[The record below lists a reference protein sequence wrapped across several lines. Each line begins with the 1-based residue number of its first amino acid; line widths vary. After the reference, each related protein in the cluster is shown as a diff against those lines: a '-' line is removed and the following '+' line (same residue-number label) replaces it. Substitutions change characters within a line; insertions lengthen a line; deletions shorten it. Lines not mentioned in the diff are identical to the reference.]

1 MAVSHR
7 IKTLL
12 ACAVA
17 LPGLPAAASTV
28 PAPDPGAMSIAEM
41 LQAQAAGQV
50 SCEDVARNALETIR
64 QRDPRLKAF
73 IAVNPDL
80 LADARKLDALRRA
93 GAALPLHCVPIA
105 VKDNLDVKGMATTG
119 GSVLLRGNV
128 ANEDADALRRLREAG
143 VLVVG
148 KTNLDELAVAGST
161 ISSLGGQTLNAYD
174 PGRFAAGSSGGSA
187 VAVTTGMSLCAL
199 GTETVNSLRNAASS
213 AGVVALRGTAG
224 LVSRRGV
231 IAQSSTMDVVGPI
244 CRSVDDAARVLAVM
258 ADPSPASAE
267 AARASAD
274 LRAEPPTPSPLA
286 GKRLGVLANLFG
298 KGLEHEPVN
307 AIMRTALDAL
317 RAQGVQIVEIDDAE
331 FDSDLSS
338 KRLNVANYEFGPLF
352 EAFLARLPA
361 GAGPASLRA
370 YVETGRYPAG
380 MDKFLRQ
387 AMAWQ
392 DPLAMPAYREALGY
406 GDTLRRKMLDLM
418 DTQALDAMVYPAQKR
433 PPLAVGDTP
442 RPERN
447 GIFASALGFPAIDLP
462 AGFTPPDAGA
472 PAGLPVGLDMLAR
485 PGDDA
490 SLLGLALA
498 VEQTLQARRK
508 PPATDRRR

>member
-1 MAVSHR
+1 MAVSHPV
-7 IKTLL
+7 KTLL
-12 ACAVA
+12 ACALT
-17 LPGLPAAASTV
+17 LPGLPADASTV
-28 PAPDPGAMSIAEM
+28 PALDLDAMSIAEM

-50 SCEDVARNALETIR
+50 SCEDVARHTLETIS

-80 LADARKLDALRRA
+80 LADAQKLDALRRA
-93 GAALPLHCVPIA
+93 GTALPLHCVPIA

-128 ANEDADALRRLREAG
+128 VNEDADALHRLREAG

-174 PGRFAAGSSGGSA
+174 PARFAAGSSGGSA

-244 CRSVDDAARVLAVM
+244 CRSVDDAARVLAIM
-258 ADPSPASAE
+258 ADLRPASAE
-267 AARASAD
+267 AARALAD
-274 LRAEPPTPSPLA
+274 LRAGPPTPSSLA
-286 GKRLGVLANLFG
+286 GKRFGVLANLFG
-298 KGLEHEPVN
+298 KGPEHEPVN

-317 RAQGVQIVEIDDAE
+317 RAQGAQIVEIDDAE

-352 EAFLARLPA
+352 EAYLARLPA
-361 GAGPASLRA
+361 GAGPASLSA
-370 YVETGRYPAG
+370 YVEAGKHPAS

-387 AMAWQ
+387 AVAWQ
-392 DPLAMPAYREALGY
+392 DPLTMPAYREALRY

-462 AGFTPPDAGA
+462 AGFTPPDASA

-490 SLLGLALA
+490 RLLGLALA

-508 PPATDRRR
+508 PPATDRR